1 MPKRAVSI
9 RLKYHN
15 HRLYR
20 LRTRREIKTYINA
33 MIASGKTTRKG
44 TRKILSGI
52 RSHQD
57 YWNDERHCMAV
68 YFMAKRTS
76 IPLPKQKLDDMY
88 QNMTYKYDADE
99 EVELPPNPVEKWIAG
114 G

>member
-1 MPKRAVSI
+1 MPKRTTS
-9 RLKYHN
+9 LKLVTGN
-15 HRLYR
+15 HRKFR
-20 LRTRREIKTYINA
+20 LRARREIKAYINA

-76 IPLPKQKLDDMY
+76 IPLPKTK
-88 QNMTYKYDADE
+88 A
-99 EVELPPNPVEKWIAG
+99 
-114 G
+114 

>member
-68 YFMAKRTS
+68 YCRGQAYLHPST
-76 IPLPKQKLDDMY
+76 
-88 QNMTYKYDADE
+88 QNKSLTTCIKT
-99 EVELPPNPVEKWIAG
+99 
-114 G
+114 

>member
-1 MPKRAVSI
+1 MPKRTVSI

-76 IPLPKQKLDDMY
+76 IPLPKTK
-88 QNMTYKYDADE
+88 A
-99 EVELPPNPVEKWIAG
+99 
-114 G
+114 